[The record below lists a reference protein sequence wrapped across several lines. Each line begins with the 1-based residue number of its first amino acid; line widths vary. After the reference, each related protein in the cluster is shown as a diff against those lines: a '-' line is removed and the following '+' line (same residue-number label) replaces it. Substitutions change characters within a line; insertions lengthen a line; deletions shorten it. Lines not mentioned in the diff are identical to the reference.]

1 MNLIRRALLDNWAIK
16 LTAVILAFFLW
27 LAVRGDRNVER
38 IISVPLEIQIPR
50 DMEITNQRPSFVEVT
65 VRGAPANIGFGL
77 AGPPAYTVNLESAG
91 EGTHE
96 IPLSPGNVRFAAASG
111 LEAVRISPPRITLV
125 LEQTITQEVPIVL
138 PPLRGELA
146 PGFDVYK
153 VSYWPTQVHISGPRS
168 RVARARQINAAP
180 VSIAGLSQ
188 SLRTFT
194 NLVVEDHSIRP
205 NPPGPVEVSVEVGVH
220 REPRLIAGIPVVAES
235 GILRVTPAHVSVEVL
250 VPVTFKDKLTPEN
263 FSAGVS
269 APRAAPSAR
278 EAKVKPAV
286 RLVNS
291 PDPNIVIART
301 FPPEVVIR
309 LAGRS

>member
-1 MNLIRRALLDNWAIK
+1 MNFIRKILLENWAIK

-77 AGPPAYTVNLESAG
+77 AGPPAYTINIESAG

-96 IPLSPGNVRFAAASG
+96 VPLSPGNVRFPATSG
-111 LEAVRISPPRITLV
+111 LEVVRISPPRITLV
-125 LEQTITQEVPIVL
+125 LEQTVTEEVPLVL
-138 PPLRGELA
+138 PPPRGEPA
-146 PGFDVYK
+146 PGFEVYK
-153 VSYWPTQVHISGPRS
+153 VSYWPTQIRISGPRS
-168 RVARARQINAAP
+168 RVARMKQVNAAP
-180 VSIAGLSQ
+180 VSVAGLNQ

-194 NLVVEDHSIRP
+194 NLVIEDHSVRP
-205 NPPGPVEVSVEVGVH
+205 NPSGPVEVNVEVGVR
-220 REPRLIAGIPVVAES
+220 REPRTIAGIPVLPET
-235 GILRVTPAHVSVEVL
+235 GILRVTPTHVSVEVL
-250 VPVTFKDKLTPEN
+250 VPVTFKEKLTPEN
-263 FSAGVS
+263 FSASVS
-269 APRAAPSAR
+269 AQEAAPSAR
-278 EAKVKPAV
+278 EAKVKPEV

-291 PDPNIVIART
+291 PDPNIVIARIL
-301 FPPEVVIR
+301 PPEVVIR